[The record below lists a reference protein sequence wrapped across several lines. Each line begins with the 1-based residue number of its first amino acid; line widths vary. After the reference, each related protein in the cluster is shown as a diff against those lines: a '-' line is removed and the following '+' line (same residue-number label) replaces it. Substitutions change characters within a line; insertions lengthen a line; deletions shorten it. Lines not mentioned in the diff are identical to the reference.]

1 MVGHLEKEA
10 RALVVGYLEVEARAL
25 CGLVV
30 VSTEA
35 PDEV

>member
-1 MVGHLEKEA
+1 VVGHLEKEA